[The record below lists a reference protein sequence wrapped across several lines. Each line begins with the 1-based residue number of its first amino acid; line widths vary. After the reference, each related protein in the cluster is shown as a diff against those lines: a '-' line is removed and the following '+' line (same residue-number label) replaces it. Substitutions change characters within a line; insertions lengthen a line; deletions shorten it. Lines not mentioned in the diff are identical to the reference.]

1 MKESYPTLS
10 TADLVVL
17 AGQVALE
24 DAGNV
29 TIDFLGGR
37 TDANNGNARSRRRWA
52 TAAQYKVEG
61 KGVYTMDTG
70 LALLA
75 APELKEAVQLF
86 ALEEGVFKHLL
97 NSA

>member
-1 MKESYPTLS
+1 MESVKESWLTLS

-24 DAGNV
+24 DAA
-29 TIDFLGGR
+29 TAH
-37 TDANNGNARSRRRWA
+37 TAMARSRCRASETW
-52 TAAQYKVEG
+52 TEKEYKVEG
-61 KGVYTMDTG
+61 KDEYTMDTD

-75 APELKEAVQLF
+75 APELKEAVRLF
-86 ALEEGVFKHLL
+86 ASEEGAFKHVF

>member
-10 TADLVVL
+10 TADLVEL

-29 TIDFLGGR
+29 LLNET
-37 TDANNGNARSRRRWA
+37 WA
-52 TAAQYKVEG
+52 EVSEKEYKVEG

-86 ALEEGVFKHLL
+86 ASEAGVFKHLL

>member
-10 TADLVVL
+10 TADLVEL
-17 AGQVALE
+17 AGQVSLE

-29 TIDFLGGR
+29 LLNET
-37 TDANNGNARSRRRWA
+37 WA
-52 TAAQYKVEG
+52 EVSEKEYKVEG

-75 APELKEAVQLF
+75 APELKEAVQRRR
-86 ALEEGVFKHLL
+86 V
-97 NSA
+97 SSSTC